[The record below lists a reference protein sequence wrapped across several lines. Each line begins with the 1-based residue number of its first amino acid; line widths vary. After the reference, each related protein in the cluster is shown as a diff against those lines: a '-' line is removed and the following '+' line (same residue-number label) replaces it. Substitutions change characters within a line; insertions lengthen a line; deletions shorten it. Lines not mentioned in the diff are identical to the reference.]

1 MQQKE
6 FYTTPELAK
15 ILGLSR
21 SQVFR
26 KIQNGEIPSEK
37 IGRINL
43 IPRLFVDDFLGRV
56 AQKDELNITR
66 AVKKTMGEYGD
77 VIKMLKDT

>member
-1 MQQKE
+1 MQHKE
-6 FYTTPELAK
+6 FYTTSELAK
-15 ILGLSR
+15 IIGLSR

-37 IGRINL
+37 AGRINL
-43 IPRLFVDDFLGRV
+43 VPRLFVDEFLGRV

-66 AVKKTMGEYGD
+66 AVKKTMGEYGE

>member
-1 MQQKE
+1 MQHKE
-6 FYTTPELAK
+6 FYTTSELAK
-15 ILGLSR
+15 IIGLSR

-37 IGRINL
+37 VGRINL
-43 IPRLFVDDFLGRV
+43 VPRLFVDEFLGRV

-66 AVKKTMGEYGD
+66 AVKKTMGEYGE